1 MNYIESTWSPTA
13 GTSFTALRR
22 DDLKVIDVAKGQ
34 IQQAF
39 DIPQLIRRS
48 VDYSF
53 LGIERFSGQRHL
65 LI

>member
-1 MNYIESTWSPTA
+1 
-13 GTSFTALRR
+13 
-22 DDLKVIDVAKGQ
+22 VAKGQ